1 MEVLDSS
8 EILRVLR
15 RLSVR
20 VVGGLYCWGFIS
32 GLEDQR
38 VDEFDVEIEVD
49 VLVTEARVVGFVD
62 VVVGEVI
69 VMSIEGRVLIDQ
81 DWSSLSI
88 S

>member
-1 MEVLDSS
+1 MKVLVSS
-8 EILRVLR
+8 EIPRVLR
-15 RLSVR
+15 RLLVR

-38 VDEFDVEIEVD
+38 VDESDVEIEVD

-62 VVVGEVI
+62 VVVGDFI
-69 VMSIEGRVLIDQ
+69 VMSIEGRALIDQ